1 MDQGWSR
8 VIDLGVNLSSV
19 KAVTSFTPSPWERS
33 RYEKMKKVPKVLSVC
48 NILQAL
54 TNKIEM
60 LYP

>member
-8 VIDLGVNLSSV
+8 VIDLGGNLSSV
-19 KAVTSFTPSPWERS
+19 KALTSFPPSPWERT
-33 RYEKMKKVPKVLSVC
+33 RYKKMKKVPKVLSMC